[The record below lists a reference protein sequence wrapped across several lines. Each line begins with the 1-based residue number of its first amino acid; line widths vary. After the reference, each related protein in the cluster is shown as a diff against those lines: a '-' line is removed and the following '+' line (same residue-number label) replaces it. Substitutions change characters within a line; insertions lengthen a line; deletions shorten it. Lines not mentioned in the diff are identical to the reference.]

1 MSDLVLYF
9 SVKFVF
15 LIHFFIKLTNNFF
28 FELHSCFY
36 FLDDILHSLA
46 SKYKIIW
53 PFYEKFFF
61 KLQNRSFNLYSRV
74 MWKPSLNISDHI
86 FNVPIFFVLQT
97 IFLVIISVWA
107 RAVGPRMR
115 MDQLSQF
122 VWKDFVPSLTL
133 ILIVILIIMIF

>member
-1 MSDLVLYF
+1 MSDMVLYF
-9 SVKFVF
+9 SMKFVF
-15 LIHFFIKLTNNFF
+15 LIQFLIKLSGNFF
-28 FELHSCFY
+28 FEIYSCFHAI
-36 FLDDILHSLA
+36 DDILHSLA
-46 SKYKIIW
+46 LKYKILW

-61 KLQNRSFNLYSRV
+61 KLQNRSFNFYSRI

-107 RAVGPRMR
+107 RAVGPRVR

-133 ILIVILIIMIF
+133 ILILILIIMLF

>member
-1 MSDLVLYF
+1 MVDM
-9 SVKFVF
+9 
-15 LIHFFIKLTNNFF
+15 FFYFF
-28 FELHSCFY
+28 FKITLIIEWIQGCSNILLFNIYSCLY
-36 FLDDILHSLA
+36 FLDDVFFGLA
-46 SKYKIIW
+46 DRFNSVWFI
-53 PFYEKFFF
+53 YEKFFF
-61 KLQNRSFNLYSRV
+61 YIQNKSFNYYSRI

-97 IFLVIISVWA
+97 MFLVIISVWA

-133 ILIVILIIMIF
+133 ILVVILIIMTF